1 MGFASLKHAVLAH
14 VERRRHPRI
23 THKPLIVSIG
33 RHRYKTVDWSLG
45 GFRLPR
51 LRGAARPG
59 LRLSGEI
66 DGLRAARPGRF
77 VAEVVHVTDDGEVG
91 ARFLEISPAFFIAM
105 SAAAGG

>member
-1 MGFASLKHAVLAH
+1 MGFASIRNALLAH
-14 VERRRHPRI
+14 VERRQHSRI

-33 RHRYKTVDWSLG
+33 RHDYKTVDWSLG
-45 GFRLPR
+45 GFRLPK
-51 LRGAARPG
+51 LHGEARPG

-66 DGLRAARPGRF
+66 DGLCAARPGRF

-105 SAAAGG
+105 SQAAGG